1 MGGMKSDKELD
12 SWQLAMTLVETTYR
26 VTELLPDGER
36 YGLVSQ
42 MRRCAVS
49 LPSNIAEG
57 QARGT
62 ARFGLYF
69 VRIAIGSSAELTT
82 QLELARRLKF
92 LTAETTR
99 GIDDQLDRVRQM
111 LYGMQREHLRRIGAS
126 GGIVISLF
134 FLLRASGFLA

>member
-62 ARFGLYF
+62 ARFGL
-69 VRIAIGSSAELTT
+69 V
-82 QLELARRLKF
+82 
-92 LTAETTR
+92 
-99 GIDDQLDRVRQM
+99 
-111 LYGMQREHLRRIGAS
+111 
-126 GGIVISLF
+126 
-134 FLLRASGFLA
+134 